1 MKLSHYKLLAL
12 DLILPMSGQ
21 SERVAVEESLRKR
34 IPGPGEKMANNYLQF
49 PTGKNASP
57 NPCKILS
64 GKHEKCCHPGSEGEG
79 EENHCWNRRWTR
91 AGD

>member
-1 MKLSHYKLLAL
+1 
-12 DLILPMSGQ
+12 MSGQ

-34 IPGPGEKMANNYLQF
+34 IPGPGEKMANNHLHFQIGNDAF
-49 PTGKNASP
+49 L

-64 GKHEKCCHPGSEGEG
+64 GKHENCVHAGSEGEG